1 MKNKKQAGRTRAS
14 AFSLSF
20 LLSLLF
26 LYQVAAGGVPA
37 TNPVIASLV
46 RKNKRMQD
54 GRMRYKKNLMNAT
67 DGAFLPCSNKAE
79 RQYAA

>member
-1 MKNKKQAGRTRAS
+1 MKNKKTGGKNSGVGIFVVFFVILAVFIS
-14 AFSLSF
+14 SCS
-20 LLSLLF
+20 
-26 LYQVAAGGVPA
+26 GGVPA

>member
-1 MKNKKQAGRTRAS
+1 MKNKKTGGKNS
-14 AFSLSF
+14 GVGIFVVF
-20 LLSLLF
+20 FVILLF